1 MLPTVLLTAEDAIKR
16 VPSRMREA
24 AIGMGATPTQVVTRV
39 VLPTAVPGILQ
50 A

>member
-1 MLPTVLLTAEDAIKR
+1 
-16 VPSRMREA
+16 MREA